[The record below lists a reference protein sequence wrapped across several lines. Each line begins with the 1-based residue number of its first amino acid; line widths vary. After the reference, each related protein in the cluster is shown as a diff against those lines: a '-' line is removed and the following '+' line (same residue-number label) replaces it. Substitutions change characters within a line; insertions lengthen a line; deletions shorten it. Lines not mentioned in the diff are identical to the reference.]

1 MEAIIAQLVGG
12 AIGGNGQAN
21 YCRLHQWA
29 TLATQSLAP
38 SAALQ
43 AVQRWAAL
51 WAAQALW
58 QLGQLKR
65 LRLAW
70 TSAEL

>member
-29 TLATQSLAP
+29 TLAT
-38 SAALQ
+38 
-43 AVQRWAAL
+43 
-51 WAAQALW
+51 
-58 QLGQLKR
+58 
-65 LRLAW
+65 
-70 TSAEL
+70 